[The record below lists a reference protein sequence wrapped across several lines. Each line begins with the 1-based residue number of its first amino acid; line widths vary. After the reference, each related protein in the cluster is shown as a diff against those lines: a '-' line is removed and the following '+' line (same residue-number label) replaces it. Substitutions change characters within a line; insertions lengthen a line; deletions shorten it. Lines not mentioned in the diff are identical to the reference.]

1 MTKLKFLNEL
11 EKRLN
16 AFEMPEIK
24 NWLNYYGEMIDDR
37 IEEGQSEEEAVD
49 SLGDMDKIID
59 DILRQTPITKLA
71 KTKLNRKA
79 LHGWEIAMLILGFPL
94 WFSLLAAVV
103 AVVLAI
109 YVTLGSVI
117 ISFWAS
123 FGMTIAGAIGGIISG
138 IVFSFGS
145 QPLSGVALIGAG
157 IACIGFSIL
166 LFYGSKAITE
176 GTVWL
181 TKKIVLGIKNSFI
194 KKEEAK

>member
-1 MTKLKFLNEL
+1 MTRVEFLAELKN
-11 EKRLN
+11 RLIS
-16 AFEMPEIK
+16 FEESEVE
-24 NWLNYYGEMIDDR
+24 NWLKYYSEIIDDR
-37 IEEGQSEEEAVD
+37 IEDGQTEEAAVA
-49 SLGDMDKIID
+49 SLGDLDKIID
-59 DILRQTPITKLA
+59 EILQQTPITRLA
-71 KTKLNRKA
+71 KAKLNRKT
-79 LHGWEIAMLILGFPL
+79 LRGWEIAMLIIGFPL

-123 FGMTIAGAIGGIISG
+123 FGMTIAGGIGGIISG